1 MQSLAK
7 IVKTLTAYLETH
19 IRHICTVPDVMS
31 TAALGKVFN
40 SILILQARSTDE
52 KLGSRLQTRG

>member
-7 IVKTLTAYLETH
+7 IVKTLTAYLEAH

-31 TAALGKVFN
+31 TTALGKVFN
-40 SILILQARSTDE
+40 SVLILQARGTDE